1 MFHVGGSLTDLYD
14 TEKHTITKQYGGGIA
29 DDIMKGANM
38 LNNISIPDAIP
49 KVVIPDN
56 SNKET
61 IPSEEITNTVIDHAR
76 SLEQS
81 SFSFSAIFNTI
92 LVYVAKILFVGFEI
106 ENKSAQNWAMFFVWM
121 LIAALLFGIASGIS
135 NTNITFIMYCS
146 AMWIIAMAII
156 FVIIQPYRGT
166 TEE

>member
-14 TEKHTITKQYGGGIA
+14 TKKQSGGGIA

-38 LNNISIPDAIP
+38 LNNISIPEAVP

-61 IPSEEITNTVIDHAR
+61 VQSEEITNTVIEHAR

-81 SFSFSAIFNTI
+81 SFSFSAIINTI
-92 LVYVAKILFVGFEI
+92 LVYLAKVIFVGFEM
-106 ENKSAQNWAMFFVWM
+106 ENKSAQNWALFFVWL
-121 LIAALLFGIASGIS
+121 LIAGLLFGIASGIS
-135 NTNITFIMYCS
+135 NTNITFIMYCC
-146 AMWIIAMAII
+146 AMWIMGLAVL
-156 FVIIQPYRGT
+156 FVIIQPYRAT
-166 TEE
+166 TIE